1 LKVIYCGYRGTY
13 GAFLFAAFH
22 LGFYKENSIPEKRQI
37 EKHFEICR
45 LYGEQ
50 YGNLIYVGVDE
61 ELREVYI
68 LGCKR
73 YFSVVK
79 KAQMHINKMFHLD
92 DTIYHVDVRKK
103 EGILP
108 RIIGFLLAH
117 RINRVICRKLFSY
130 WIVRK
135 YPCVSNA
142 TKTVKERL
150 KTMDMKKR

>member
-1 LKVIYCGYRGTY
+1 MKVIYCGYRGTY

-73 YFSVVK
+73 YFRLLK
-79 KAQMHINKMFHLD
+79 GKMHINKMFHLD
-92 DTIYHVDVRKK
+92 DTIYHVDVRKR
-103 EGILP
+103 GNTAI
-108 RIIGFLLAH
+108 IIGFLLAH

-130 WIVRK
+130 
-135 YPCVSNA
+135 
-142 TKTVKERL
+142 
-150 KTMDMKKR
+150 